1 MIAPENEFSRQR
13 SPRHTGCGAAS
24 AAWTR
29 CCHALSERR
38 AAALV
43 AMQDLSPC
51 LAMTSRYAWPML
63 RAEEMRKNAR
73 CEHACHLPL
82 PKGRALS
89 DFHVVSCGLTP
100 SIRPPVMRRFS
111 S

>member
-1 MIAPENEFSRQR
+1 MIEPENEFSRQR
-13 SPRHTGCGAAS
+13 SPRHIGCGAAS

-43 AMQDLSPC
+43 AMHDLSPC
-51 LAMTSRYAWPML
+51 LAML
-63 RAEEMRKNAR
+63 RAEEMRKSAR

-82 PKGRALS
+82 PKERALS
-89 DFHVVSCGLTP
+89 DFHAFSCVLTP
-100 SIRPPVMRRFS
+100 SIRPP
-111 S
+111 